1 MRLRERRRSRRW
13 RIRVGSDRGAIQ
25 IEFILSLLTVMFVV
39 LGIWELIMVVY
50 TMNVL
55 SDAAKEGVRYAI
67 VHGGGNANCS
77 GPNPP
82 PSCTSPDP
90 TANNIVTLV
99 KEGYAKY
106 SFVDISAI
114 TVTVTY
120 PDGSNVAPNRVRV
133 EVQYNFVPF
142 TALPIRPHLRA
153 AAEGRIVY

>member
-1 MRLRERRRSRRW
+1 MRLRARRRPTWW
-13 RIRVGSDRGAIQ
+13 RMRPGSDRGAIQ
-25 IEFILSLLTVMFVV
+25 IEFILSILTVVFVL
-39 LGIWELIMVVY
+39 LGMWELIMVVH

-90 TANNIVTLV
+90 TANNIVNLV
-99 KEGYAKY
+99 KDYAKY
-106 SFVDISAI
+106 CFLDISAI

-120 PDGSNVAPNRVRV
+120 PDGSIDAPSRVRV
-133 EVQYNFVPF
+133 AVQYDFVPF
-142 TALPIRPHLRA
+142 TALPIRPRLRA
-153 AAEGRIVY
+153 AAEGRVVY